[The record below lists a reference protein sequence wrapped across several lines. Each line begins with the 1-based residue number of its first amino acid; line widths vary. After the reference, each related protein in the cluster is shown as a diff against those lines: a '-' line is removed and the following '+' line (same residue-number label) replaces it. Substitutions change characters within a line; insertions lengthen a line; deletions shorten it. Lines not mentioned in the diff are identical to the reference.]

1 MKRKV
6 ESQVFI
12 AFVLSLVMKDH
23 SVKFVKGVFITLQV
37 C

>member
-6 ESQVFI
+6 ESLVFI

-23 SVKFVKGVFITLQV
+23 SVKLVKSVSVNISL
-37 C
+37 